1 MIRETVSSSEL
12 RSVGYENTM
21 ILEIEFQNG
30 GVYQYFEVPEVAHA
44 ELMSASSKGRYFNQ
58 NIRNVYRCKRV
69 H

>member
-12 RSVGYENTM
+12 RSIGYENTM
-21 ILEIEFQNG
+21 ILELEFQNG
-30 GVYQYFEVPEVAHA
+30 GVYHYFEVPEAIYT

>member
-1 MIRETVSSSEL
+1 
-12 RSVGYENTM
+12 M
-21 ILEIEFQNG
+21 ILELEFQNG
-30 GVYQYFEVPEVAHA
+30 GVYHYFEVPEAIYT